1 MGIPRLLQLLKKL
14 LLPRKICQQIIL
26 LFLQLL
32 NKPKRQLKN
41 QKGKNK
47 CAVLGAVFA
56 KIKTQRHGVI
66 KARRIAKVPVT
77 VNTLIPKYLSLKAVV
92 HGMENATLK
101 TFIATGVVKIV

>member
-1 MGIPRLLQLLKKL
+1 MGTTSPTDMPTDNPTVAPTVKQTKAPTKK
-14 LLPRKICQQIIL
+14 PT
-26 LFLQLL
+26 
-32 NKPKRQLKN
+32 
-41 QKGKNK
+41 GENK

-66 KARRIAKVPVT
+66 EARRIAKVPVT
-77 VNTLIPKYLSLKAVV
+77 VNTLIPQNLSLKAVV

>member
-1 MGIPRLLQLLKKL
+1 MGEQVILLQPQTCQQIILPLLQLLKKL
-14 LLPRKICQQIIL
+14 KH
-26 LFLQLL
+26 
-32 NKPKRQLKN
+32 QLKN
-41 QKGKNK
+41 KQGKNK

-66 KARRIAKVPVT
+66 EARRIAKVPVT
-77 VNTLIPKYLSLKAVV
+77 VNTLIPQNLSLKAVV